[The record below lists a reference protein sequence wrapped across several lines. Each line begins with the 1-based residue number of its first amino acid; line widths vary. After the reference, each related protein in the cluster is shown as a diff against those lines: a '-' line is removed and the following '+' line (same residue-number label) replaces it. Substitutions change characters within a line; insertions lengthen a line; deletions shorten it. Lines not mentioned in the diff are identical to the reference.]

1 MKKPPPLSPRPYAA
15 RRTLPPRRPAL
26 LDGYV
31 GGSQSGEHT
40 RSCRKWKAQEA
51 QKLKCVSASLG
62 KIEEEDRP
70 RITVR
75 GNCSPSCKIRKPEV
89 AEEEKGYLYT
99 GEAYTPKRR
108 TRASVFPP
116 FSTMFI
122 PSGPWTAL
130 PGNDV
135 LQYTQPKPQF
145 PFYHGPLGGVTACD
159 SHLLGLK
166 GWYWAQ
172 AVAFWKAQQTMAQ
185 DNWMSGSGVDEVRYS
200 FAFCFSSMT
209 GPRDSFFVQGP
220 GRS

>member
-1 MKKPPPLSPRPYAA
+1 M
-15 RRTLPPRRPAL
+15 
-26 LDGYV
+26 
-31 GGSQSGEHT
+31 
-40 RSCRKWKAQEA
+40 
-51 QKLKCVSASLG
+51 KCVSASLN
-62 KIEEEDRP
+62 KIEEEDRS
-70 RITVR
+70 RLAVR
-75 GNCSPSCKIRKPEV
+75 GSCSPSCKIRE
-89 AEEEKGYLYT
+89 AGGRRRRKGYLYT

-145 PFYHGPLGGVTACD
+145 PFYHGPLGGVAACD

-200 FAFCFSSMT
+200 FAFCFASMT
-209 GPRDSFFVQGP
+209 GPGIPSLSKGRDDPSSGLFCPLLPLITSPLSHDPYQTSRNSF
-220 GRS
+220 